1 MNLRVLV
8 VFIMQ
13 FVYKMTEK
21 VAFHR
26 LKTIIPHELHCPSDY
41 LRAVINF
48 HLFQNLETER
58 LLLRKR
64 DNNDVDEVLVEIYSK
79 VAVIRYTLC
88 LHPLNP

>member
-1 MNLRVLV
+1 MNSRVLV
-8 VFIMQ
+8 VFIIQ
-13 FVYKMTEK
+13 FVYKTTEK
-21 VAFHR
+21 VVFYR